1 MNNLQQSPNVIALL
15 HNRLKELKLPD
26 SMFNDRHFIKGLG
39 LLLKGKAVLWVKDR
53 NYGAITHTTVRI
65 IDDQ

>member
-1 MNNLQQSPNVIALL
+1 MNNLEQSPNVIALL
-15 HNRLKELKLPD
+15 HNRLKELKVPD
-26 SMFNDRHFIKGLG
+26 VMFNDPHYVKGLN
-39 LLLKGKAVLWVKDR
+39 LVLKGKAVLWIKDR